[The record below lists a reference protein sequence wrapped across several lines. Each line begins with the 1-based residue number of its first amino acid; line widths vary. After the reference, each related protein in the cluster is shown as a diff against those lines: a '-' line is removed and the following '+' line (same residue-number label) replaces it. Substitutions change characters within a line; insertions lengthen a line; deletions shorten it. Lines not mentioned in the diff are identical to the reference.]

1 MKTLRIAPTIARG
14 GLLATVALASMS
26 PARGAPTVGTLS
38 EPGDVPRVVVSY
50 ADLNLASPL
59 DARRL
64 LQRIAG
70 AALQVCG
77 DLISTGDLRAVAR
90 ERRCISTAVARA
102 VDTVASEKL
111 TMAYDRSRYAPPHHG
126 VPLSPRA
133 ASIAATTGRKGT
145 QAP

>member
-1 MKTLRIAPTIARG
+1 MMTLRVGPTIARG
-14 GLLATVALASMS
+14 GLLAAATLAAVSL
-26 PARGAPTVGTLS
+26 ARGAPAADTLP
-38 EPGDVPRVVVSY
+38 EPDDVPRVVVSF

-77 DLISTGDLRAVAR
+77 DLFSSGDLRAVAR
-90 ERRCISTAVARA
+90 ERRCISLAIAQA

-111 TMAYDRSRYAPPHHG
+111 TMVYDGSMYAPHRG

-133 ASIAATTGRKGT
+133 ASIAGAPGRKGT